1 MLTHAVS
8 LGNLIENNQRQA
20 LHLLSMLLVIQIT
33 AADGMEKADKLLLQL
48 LAHYRIR
55 FIADMQQLDAVDKA
69 VCRNN
74 NFLGGNQM
82 QQLFIKQH
90 CRQYKLRNIFR
101 QLIYLNQLRQ
111 AHLAHTVEKGM
122 KIRRLDAMHHLL
134 LIQSQHTQ
142 QQLCLCAG
150 KHQITH
156 LAVTQL
162 VSYRADST
170 A

>member
-1 MLTHAVS
+1 
-8 LGNLIENNQRQA
+8 
-20 LHLLSMLLVIQIT
+20 
-33 AADGMEKADKLLLQL
+33 MEKADKLLLQL
-48 LAHYRIR
+48 LAHYRIC

-90 CRQYKLRNIFR
+90 RRQYKLRNIFR

-111 AHLAHTVEKGM
+111 AHLTHAVEKGM
-122 KIRRLDAMHHLL
+122 EIRCLDAMHLLL
-134 LIQSQHTQ
+134 LIQPQHPQ
-142 QQLCLCAG
+142 QKLGFCTGQ
-150 KHQITH
+150 HQITH

-162 VSYRADST
+162 ASYRADCT

>member
-20 LHLLSMLLVIQIT
+20 LHLLGMLLVIQIT

-82 QQLFIKQH
+82 QQLFIQQYR
-90 CRQYKLRNIFR
+90 RQYKLRNIFR
-101 QLIYLNQLRQ
+101 QLIYLNQLR
-111 AHLAHTVEKGM
+111 
-122 KIRRLDAMHHLL
+122 
-134 LIQSQHTQ
+134 
-142 QQLCLCAG
+142 
-150 KHQITH
+150 
-156 LAVTQL
+156 
-162 VSYRADST
+162 
-170 A
+170 